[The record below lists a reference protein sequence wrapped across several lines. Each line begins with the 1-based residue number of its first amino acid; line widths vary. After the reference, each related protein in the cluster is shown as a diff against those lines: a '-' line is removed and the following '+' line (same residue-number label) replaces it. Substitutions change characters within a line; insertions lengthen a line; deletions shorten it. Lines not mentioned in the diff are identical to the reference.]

1 MKPEL
6 AELRQRLAGAF
17 PEAAEIAIDDDSA
30 AHAGHAGARDG
41 RGHFSVVI
49 VSAAFEGL
57 PLIQRHKRVYAAM
70 GTLMD
75 TDVHALAIIAKTPVE
90 AGG

>member
-1 MKPEL
+1 MNAGRVERIREALSALQPV
-6 AELRQRLAGAF
+6 RL
-17 PEAAEIAIDDDSA
+17 DVRDDSA
-30 AHAGHAGARDG
+30 KHAGHAGARDG

-57 PLIQRHKRVYAAM
+57 SPIQRHKRVYAAM

-75 TDVHALAIIAKTPVE
+75 TDVHALAISAKTPAE
-90 AGG
+90 APG

>member
-1 MKPEL
+1 MNAARVERIREAL
-6 AELRQRLAGAF
+6 AALQPVRLD
-17 PEAAEIAIDDDSA
+17 IRDDSA
-30 AHAGHAGARDG
+30 KHAGHAGARDG

-49 VSAAFEGL
+49 VSAAFECL

>member
-1 MKPEL
+1 MNAARVERIREAL
-6 AELRQRLAGAF
+6 AALQPVRLD
-17 PEAAEIAIDDDSA
+17 IRDDSA
-30 AHAGHAGARDG
+30 KHAGHAGARDG

>member
-1 MKPEL
+1 MSAARVERIREAL
-6 AELRQRLAGAF
+6 AALQPVWLDIR
-17 PEAAEIAIDDDSA
+17 DDSA
-30 AHAGHAGARDG
+30 KHAGHAGARDG